1 MANQEK
7 LKKFYEL
14 IEDIETA
21 MFTTRRRDGMLVSR
35 PMATQARADGADLW
49 FVTYKGSP
57 KLAEIRNDVNVNLAY
72 LKSRSK
78 EWVSVAGIARV
89 VRDRDKIRELYRP
102 DWRAWFGDE
111 GGENDGGPDDP
122 RIVLVGVKIRLAMYL
137 KLNKPQSVVLFEVV
151 KGMVTGDRPDFPPT
165 KTITATEARKGRGTG
180 KKKVA
185 SKARRRP
192 R

>member
-35 PMATQARADGADLW
+35 PMATQVRADGADLW

-165 KTITATEARKGRGTG
+165 KTITATEARKGRGTT
-180 KKKVA
+180 KKKAA